1 MPRLIRLYIVQCF
14 RGFLIAAAFVVGLL
28 WFDVA
33 RLGDLVVQSE
43 DGILAVFLMWAHLGL
58 IFAAVQFAISVMS
71 LAGTDPDDDRPDD
84 DRPDDDRP
92 GNDRPGG
99 GAVRRGAL
107 VRSRL
112 AGRRGAV
119 VAGRTRIP
127 KVGASSGRG

>member
-92 GNDRPGG
+92 GG

-127 KVGASSGRG
+127 KVSASSGRG

>member
-84 DRPDDDRP
+84 DMP

>member
-58 IFAAVQFAISVMS
+58 IFAAVQFAFSVMS
-71 LAGTDPDDDRPDD
+71 LAGTDPDD

>member
-92 GNDRPGG
+92 GG

>member
-92 GNDRPGG
+92 GG

-119 VAGRTRIP
+119 VVGRTRIP

>member
-84 DRPDDDRP
+84 DMP

-99 GAVRRGAL
+99 GAVQRGAL